1 MPLSSVFDTC
11 IPRREILSGDLKEEI
26 FAAKIRPVVEGKAPQ
41 VYQDTHIFFANTFP
55 TDGIKT
61 LIKEAFGRLNQQSA
75 GSPVIRL
82 ETSFGG
88 GKTHDQI
95 ALWHIAKQ
103 GRKIQGLDR
112 FIDLNLIPESEI
124 QVAAIDGRDLD
135 PENGIFY
142 QEVGLTTYTIWGEIA
157 YQIGGISGYE
167 LLKGSDT
174 SGISPG
180 TSILERL
187 INGQPTVIIIDEIAR
202 YLRSAK
208 AKLVGNSDL
217 SKQVVAFLFS
227 LMDLAAA
234 CDYLVL
240 VYSLASAAD
249 TFAEETADLN
259 ELIQASAR
267 QERVVSP
274 STDVEIY
281 NIVKQR
287 LFEQVSDDAAT
298 AAAREYLDVY
308 KRQINL
314 PDACK
319 DASYA
324 TAIAQSYPFHPEL
337 FKLLTQKIASI
348 PEFQRTRGALRLF
361 ALVVQHLWQAN
372 LGHKPQENAQLSL
385 AGIPM
390 IHCHHI
396 PVGVNRQVTDE
407 LTSRLQRPFMRN
419 PIQAD
424 IYNID
429 GRKAYAQTQDEE
441 WTVAGK
447 PPFSSWVA
455 RTIFLHSL
463 TQGISSGIREAELSL
478 SLLTPDVKMGLVKDI
493 LDNLVKVAWYLDYD
507 PITSVARF
515 KEEPSL
521 NKIISEEKEQVKQT
535 DAKEELRKR
544 RDTIFATRFFTLISG
559 QVESPSDV
567 DDRPDDIALC
577 VMDFD
582 DVTVNSPTDSVP
594 ELVDRIFQQTGESGK
609 FRIFRNRLLFLL
621 ANKPNLQQAIDNARE
636 YQAIKNI
643 LGSPNRLDDLSERQK
658 QQLKEREGQKDLDV
672 RISLT
677 NTYRHLFYPANDPV
691 KAPKGLMHY
700 TLSAQDASMV
710 KGKNHQ
716 QEVILKALKDCGK
729 IRPEDAKP
737 FAPAYILQKVW
748 PAGIDSWTTKE
759 LCNAFAKDLSLNMFL
774 DGELSGLR
782 ETIKKGLTEGHWDL
796 KVSGQGHDRFYIQTT
811 DRSSV
816 LPDISELVSELVLEF
831 SDRFVLYRRGI
842 LEPPKPRT
850 LELTYQLMPSSTP
863 EKSVYVRWKAEAALK
878 VTLFK
883 NEIAI
888 STDFKPKDEYQTEI
902 SSSTLFKIVADYGNG
917 ETAAKEVTVNPVNA
931 APGVGSVRESSTI
944 YRPTNHPGNSGTYNS
959 GTYNI
964 DPNQPSFWES
974 QPPTVEVDGNLNRV
988 WTQLTDRFQDYRVK
1002 AIEAIEMTV
1011 EDLMD
1016 YRKLGTAIALLQ
1028 RFSPKI
1034 DQTVTIQTGAE
1045 FIRLEYQGDARGFQ
1059 SFFSTLGNWLVK
1071 PGQSKISLKIIL
1083 EFNPPISPTGSELK
1097 QIEQTLNRNPVERIY
1112 LRVNVSYS

>member
-1 MPLSSVFDTC
+1 MPLSSILDTC
-11 IPRREILSGDLKEEI
+11 IPRKEILSGSLKEEI

-41 VYQDTHIFFANTFP
+41 VYQDSHVFFANTFP

-61 LIKEAFGRLNQQSA
+61 LIQEVFSRLTQQGA

-95 ALWHIAKQ
+95 ALWHICKQ

-112 FIDLNLIPESEI
+112 FVDLNLIPESAVK
-124 QVAAIDGRDLD
+124 VAAIDGRDLD
-135 PENGIFY
+135 PQNGIYY
-142 QEVGLTTYTIWGEIA
+142 QDIGLTTYTIWGEIA
-157 YQIGGISGYE
+157 YQIGGVAGYE

-187 INGQPTVIIIDEIAR
+187 INGQYTVIIIDEIAR

-208 AKLVGNSDL
+208 AKLIGNSDL
-217 SKQVVAFLFS
+217 AAQVVAFLFS

-234 CDYLVL
+234 CDCLVL
-240 VYSLASAAD
+240 VYSLASKSD
-249 TFAEETADLN
+249 TFAAETAYLNDELN
-259 ELIQASAR
+259 ELIQASSR
-267 QERVVSP
+267 QERVISP
-274 STDVEIY
+274 STDIEIY

-287 LFEQVSDDAAT
+287 IFERVSDEAAK
-298 AAAREYLDVY
+298 AAAAEYVDLYRLTRVD
-308 KRQINL
+308 L

-324 TAIAQSYPFHPEL
+324 EAIAQSYPFHPEL
-337 FKLLTQKIASI
+337 FKLLTQKIAAI

-361 ALVVQHLWQAN
+361 ALVVQHLWQEN
-372 LGHKPQENAQLSL
+372 QESPGAEMTELLS
-385 AGIPM
+385 AWIPM
-390 IHCHHI
+390 IHSHHI
-396 PVGVNRQVTDE
+396 PVGVNSQVTNE
-407 LTSRLQRPFMRN
+407 LTSRLQRPFMRG

-424 IYNID
+424 IYNLD
-429 GRKAYAQTQDEE
+429 GRKAYAQVQDEE

-447 PPFSSWVA
+447 PPFSTWVA

-478 SLLTPDVKMGLVKDI
+478 SLLTPNVKMGVVDDILQKLVKE
-493 LDNLVKVAWYLDYD
+493 AWYLDYD
-507 PITSVARF
+507 PITSLARF

-521 NKIISEEKEQVKQT
+521 NKIISEEKEQVKRT
-535 DAKEELRKR
+535 DAKEELRRR
-544 RDTIFATRFFTLISG
+544 RDTIFAKRFFTLISD
-559 QVESPSDV
+559 QIDSPSDV

-582 DVTVNSPTDSVP
+582 DVTVDSPTDPVP
-594 ELVDRIFQQTGESGK
+594 ELVDRIFHQTGDSGK

-621 ANKPNLQQAIDNARE
+621 ANKPALQQAIENARE
-636 YQAIKNI
+636 YQAIRNI
-643 LGSPNRLDDLSERQK
+643 LRSPNRLDDLSDRQQ

-672 RISLT
+672 RVSLT
-677 NTYRHLFYPANDPV
+677 NAYRHLFYPANDLV

-716 QEVILKALKDCGK
+716 QDVILKALKDCDK
-729 IRPEDAKP
+729 IRPDDAKP

-759 LCNAFAKDLSLNMFL
+759 LCNAFAKDLSLNML
-774 DGELSGLR
+774 LEKEVLMLR
-782 ETIKKGLTEGHWDL
+782 ETIQKGLTEGHWDL
-796 KVSGQGHDRFYIQTT
+796 KVSDKPERFYIKTQNQPL
-811 DRSSV
+811 V
-816 LPDISELVSELVLEF
+816 LPDALEF

-850 LELTYQLMPSSTP
+850 LELTYQLMSSSSG
-863 EKSVYVRWKAEAALK
+863 EKPVYVRWKADAALK

-888 STDFKPKDEYQTEI
+888 STEFKPKDEYETEI
-902 SSSTLFKIVADYGNG
+902 SSCTLFKIVADYGNG
-917 ETAAKEVTVNPVNA
+917 ETATREVTVDPVNA
-931 APGVGSVRESSTI
+931 GPGVGSLREVSAI
-944 YRPTNHPGNSGTYNS
+944 YRPTNSSTNS

-964 DPNQPSFWES
+964 DANQPNIWDS
-974 QPPTVEVDGNLNRV
+974 QPPTVEVDGSLNSV
-988 WTQLTDRFQDYRVK
+988 FNQLGDRFQDHRVK
-1002 AIEAIEMTV
+1002 AIAAIEMTV
-1011 EDLMD
+1011 SDLMD

-1034 DQTVTIQTGAE
+1034 DQDVTIQTGAE

-1059 SFFSTLGNWLVK
+1059 SLFSTLSNWLVK
-1071 PGQSKISLKIIL
+1071 SEQSSVSLKIVL
-1083 EFNPPISPTGSELK
+1083 EFSPSISPTGPELE
-1097 QIEQTLNRNPVERIY
+1097 QIKQTLNRNPVERIH
-1112 LRVNVSYS
+1112 LRAQVLYS